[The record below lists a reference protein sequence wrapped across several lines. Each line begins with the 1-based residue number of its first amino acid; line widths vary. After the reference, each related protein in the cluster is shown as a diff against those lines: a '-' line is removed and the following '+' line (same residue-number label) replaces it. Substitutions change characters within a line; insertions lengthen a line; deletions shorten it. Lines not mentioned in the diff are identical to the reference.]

1 MKIYLVG
8 KDIYSIGI
16 TETAIKNANLAMM
29 VYDDNNTV
37 QNYTFEQTES
47 LTENLCGITDYGLL
61 TFNTNNTDVNNEVT
75 IRAVNGG
82 DVVEKTCKI
91 RCLMKTEV
99 GNEIATK
106 CGEGDKYK
114 AGYGIEI
121 DDEEKEISI
130 DLNVVATRDD
140 IEHLEET
147 KQENLVSGQNIKT
160 INGLSVLGEGN
171 IDTGFVAVYGETT
184 AQEVLEYIDQFP
196 DRISSVIVKRGNDYY
211 STILAVKQADNKVLL
226 RCIGSAS
233 GSYYIF
239 NYTVT
244 DGTWASN
251 SQGLQ
256 NLLVSGENIKTVNNQ
271 SLLGSGNIDIQ
282 GGGGGEVFVAVIEQP
297 IGEVPVTTG
306 YQAVYDAVTS
316 GKIVVIEDYTLREY
330 AVGEQAY
337 RMCPFSTKIYPD
349 GTIEF
354 KCVSPVSIGDEAE
367 YYTNVLIYDV
377 INMAP

>member
-29 VYDDNNTV
+29 VYDDNNAV

-61 TFNTNNTDVNNEVT
+61 TFNTNNTDVNNEVV

-82 DVVEKTCKI
+82 DVVEKICKI

-171 IDTGFVAVYGETT
+171 IDTGFVATYQETT
-184 AQEVLEYIDQFP
+184 AQEILEYIDQFP

-211 STILAVKQADNKVLL
+211 STILAVKQGDNKVLL

-282 GGGGGEVFVAVIEQP
+282 GGGGEVFVAYIEKP
-297 IGEVPVTTG
+297 EGEVPITTD

-316 GKIVVIEDYTLREY
+316 GKIVLIEDYSLREY
-330 AVGEQAY
+330 AVGEQAD
-337 RMCPFSTKIYPD
+337 RMCPFAVKVYSNNIVFYCLSPISTMLEGYDFDSVRIYRV
-349 GTIEF
+349 TE
-354 KCVSPVSIGDEAE
+354 
-367 YYTNVLIYDV
+367 L
-377 INMAP
+377 AP